1 MNTKHSLKLLIATAA
16 LALAGTAAIFADD
29 TAAPTAPA
37 DNAGRPPHR
46 GGGRPPLPPEILA
59 KYDVNK
65 DGKLDETERAALKA
79 DVDAGK
85 VSLPKH
91 GPGGPGGPEG
101 KGGKGGKGRP
111 VPPEVLA
118 KYDANNDGKLDDTE
132 RAKLKADIDSGAFV
146 PPHRPHGR
154 PGNPP
159 AEDAGSAP
167 APESKDAAA
176 TVVPKR
182 PRN

>member
-1 MNTKHSLKLLIATAA
+1 MNTKNSLKLLIATAT

-29 TAAPTAPA
+29 STPPAAPSDT
-37 DNAGRPPHR
+37 AGRPPHR
-46 GGGRPPLPPEILA
+46 AGGRPPLPPEILA

-91 GPGGPGGPEG
+91 GPGGPGGP
-101 KGGKGGKGRP
+101 GGKGRP

-118 KYDANNDGKLDDTE
+118 KYDANKDGKIDATE
-132 RAKLKADIDSGAFV
+132 RAKMKADIESGAFV
-146 PPHRPHGR
+146 PPHRPHGH

-159 AEDAGSAP
+159 ADDSNAAP
-167 APESKDAAA
+167 APAPGSADGGT